1 VTGTDFQQTPEKAAK
16 AAFFMSGERRG
27 HGIVQKLNPN
37 RDKHEHVGQGHLQ
50 CLPLKQATF

>member
-37 RDKHEHVGQGHLQ
+37 RDKHKMLV
-50 CLPLKQATF
+50 KATSIAGR